1 MNDKLRVLYKIAYD
15 YYVEKLKQKDIANRY
30 NINRVQVSR
39 YLKEA
44 ENKGLIKIKVI
55 NPMDDKKNEIENK
68 FISKFPI
75 KKAIIASTYSENID
89 VTMIAIAEEAIK
101 YFNKVFKPTDKIGVG
116 WGSTLYKISQ
126 EFKSNKIYPEIEF
139 IPLTGGSL
147 ELNKEFQTNHI
158 SFMFAAR
165 FKGKRLQLMAPFYL
179 KSLKEYN
186 TIINNA
192 EVKKIISMWGELSKA
207 IIGIGSDFCKT
218 PLIKLEAFSEVEL
231 TKLLNYRQVGDIL
244 THYFSL
250 KGEFCELSIYKQ
262 IVNFPIKCLKEVGE
276 VIAVAGGINKKYSI
290 IGALQSGLID
300 TIILDSITAQEII
313 KEVGSD

>member
-1 MNDKLRVLYKIAYD
+1 MNDRLRILYKIAYD

-44 ENKGLIKIKVI
+44 EKKGLIKIKVI
-55 NPMDDKKNEIENK
+55 NQMDDEKNEIENK

-101 YFNKVFKPTDKIGVG
+101 YFNKVFKPTDKIGIG

-126 EFKSNKIYPEIEF
+126 EFKSNKIYPEIKF
-139 IPLTGGSL
+139 IPLAGGSL
-147 ELNKEFQTNHI
+147 ELDKEFQTNHI
-158 SFMFAAR
+158 SFMFTE
-165 FKGKRLQLMAPFYL
+165 KLQGESLQLMAPFYL

-186 TIINNA
+186 TIINNV

-207 IIGIGSDFCKT
+207 IIGIGSNFSKT
-218 PLIKLEAFSEVEL
+218 PLIKLGAFSKVEL

-244 THYFSL
+244 TQYFNL

-262 IVNFPIKCLKEVGE
+262 IVNFPIKRLKEVGE

-290 IGALQSGLID
+290 IGALRSGLID
-300 TIILDSITAQEII
+300 TIILDGITAQEII
-313 KEVGSD
+313 REVGSD